1 MLTYWATSLLAVAV
15 GHVLC
20 VFFFS
25 SQLCC
30 PLRFQNSPQTCL
42 WEGFLLFGTF
52 SSFTTPTPGWVSVSL
67 LSLIFCPTS
76 FRREW
81 AAFLAWCPPPAFRNC
96 FVEVSQHSNDLL
108 VNLLGRKWSP
118 GPIPPPSWD
127 HPLVGPIC
135 YYKSKSMECPLYSF
149 IPECYRMELG
159 SLGRPV
165 LPGQTL

>member
-1 MLTYWATSLLAVAV
+1 VLISTLLNSPGPLYRSPGFFSCAAISSSALCLAVLAA
-15 GHVLC
+15 
-20 VFFFS
+20 
-25 SQLCC
+25 
-30 PLRFQNSPQTCL
+30 CL
-42 WEGFLLFGTF
+42 YLPTFL
-52 SSFTTPTPGWVSVSL
+52 SVSL

-96 FVEVSQHSNDLL
+96 FVEVSQHLNDLL